1 MGLCNMTHAHDT
13 CILFLMHAKDIQPGQ
28 SKEFCSFPT
37 MIFKILVH
45 PHQTNLSSQRH
56 PTLGDVFV
64 GFLSQSAAEVPT
76 VCPCE
81 VTTEGVDEAEFFG
94 PASQFSHRASNNNR
108 IACASAMHAH
118 EIVKTVRRCAP
129 VNAPCDVA
137 VRLAVWV
144 AMHPTRRLPA
154 LVATILRCP
163 ETETEAWAASPQMV
177 SKIVPS

>member
-37 MIFKILVH
+37 MIFKILIH
-45 PHQTNLSSQRH
+45 PHQSN
-56 PTLGDVFV
+56 
-64 GFLSQSAAEVPT
+64 LSQSAAEVPT

-137 VRLAVWV
+137 LRLAVWV

-177 SKIVPS
+177 SKIVHS

>member
-37 MIFKILVH
+37 MIFKILIH
-45 PHQTNLSSQRH
+45 PHQSN
-56 PTLGDVFV
+56 
-64 GFLSQSAAEVPT
+64 LSQSAAEVPT

-137 VRLAVWV
+137 LRLAVWV

>member
-37 MIFKILVH
+37 MIFKILIH
-45 PHQTNLSSQRH
+45 PHQSN
-56 PTLGDVFV
+56 
-64 GFLSQSAAEVPT
+64 LSQSAAEVPT

-177 SKIVPS
+177 SKIVHS

>member
-13 CILFLMHAKDIQPGQ
+13 CILFLMHAIDIQPGQ

-37 MIFKILVH
+37 MIFKILIH
-45 PHQTNLSSQRH
+45 PHQSN
-56 PTLGDVFV
+56 
-64 GFLSQSAAEVPT
+64 LSQSAAEVPT

-137 VRLAVWV
+137 LRLAVWV

-177 SKIVPS
+177 SKIVHS